1 MSILFALKTAKNRKI
16 FAALFRELTNL
27 SSSYNDKDRPQKGG
41 LIIAKSKCT
50 YASFF
55 LKLTNAAAAASESV
69 AKTATDAVEPVWGIS
84 VGVVVRALP
93 L

>member
-1 MSILFALKTAKNRKI
+1 MKKVYIRENASIFGFCRVSDTKSQSVN
-16 FAALFRELTNL
+16 
-27 SSSYNDKDRPQKGG
+27 NDKDRPQKGG

-55 LKLTNAAAAASESV
+55 LKLTNAAAAARESV

-84 VGVVVRALP
+84 VAGVVVRALP